1 MARFESIKQLL
12 ALSCEDIFYADDIVH
27 VHLPMVQTVYD
38 FASTCSEQ
46 NLISQTFSFV
56 FKGQSRDRVFS
67 LWDELPSSITNGNI
81 TTFGVSL
88 NLKSLRMNGIHVYY
102 DENELIEICPLSP
115 ERFLIIKLG
124 INNGDCTIC
133 PDEYSKN
140 EIARYRQVK
149 KIWDLLSSCSDHQD
163 GHELIFLYKQKIS
176 VTLNYNI
183 KDLEH
188 EFDGFAKLDKIF
200 SDELHMDAK
209 CNIMRSTLH
218 SFLWR
223 EKRSDS
229 FRKLLAEFTLF
240 SLVFEENYRAFSVG
254 FSFDKI
260 RKEYSERFRDY
271 LSKLNGIMYDTLT
284 RALSIPISSLI
295 SFVAMKGD
303 FSGSSAIINVGALLL
318 VLFASIN
325 IWYLVKFQSSMIR
338 ISQSE
343 YKDLFDNIRT
353 ELKDLELIE
362 LSQKEEELND
372 QSKKVI
378 STLNFV
384 QSISI
389 CNLIL
394 NAALFIITIF

>member
-1 MARFESIKQLL
+1 
-12 ALSCEDIFYADDIVH
+12 
-27 VHLPMVQTVYD
+27 
-38 FASTCSEQ
+38 
-46 NLISQTFSFV
+46 
-56 FKGQSRDRVFS
+56 
-67 LWDELPSSITNGNI
+67 
-81 TTFGVSL
+81 
-88 NLKSLRMNGIHVYY
+88 
-102 DENELIEICPLSP
+102 
-115 ERFLIIKLG
+115 
-124 INNGDCTIC
+124 
-133 PDEYSKN
+133 
-140 EIARYRQVK
+140 
-149 KIWDLLSSCSDHQD
+149 
-163 GHELIFLYKQKIS
+163 
-176 VTLNYNI
+176 
-183 KDLEH
+183 DLEH
-188 EFDGFAKLDKIF
+188 EFDGFAKFDKIF

-343 YKDLFDNIRT
+343 YKDLFDSIRT
-353 ELKDLELIE
+353 EL
-362 LSQKEEELND
+362 
-372 QSKKVI
+372 
-378 STLNFV
+378 
-384 QSISI
+384 
-389 CNLIL
+389 
-394 NAALFIITIF
+394 

>member
-1 MARFESIKQLL
+1 
-12 ALSCEDIFYADDIVH
+12 
-27 VHLPMVQTVYD
+27 
-38 FASTCSEQ
+38 
-46 NLISQTFSFV
+46 
-56 FKGQSRDRVFS
+56 
-67 LWDELPSSITNGNI
+67 
-81 TTFGVSL
+81 
-88 NLKSLRMNGIHVYY
+88 
-102 DENELIEICPLSP
+102 
-115 ERFLIIKLG
+115 
-124 INNGDCTIC
+124 
-133 PDEYSKN
+133 
-140 EIARYRQVK
+140 
-149 KIWDLLSSCSDHQD
+149 
-163 GHELIFLYKQKIS
+163 
-176 VTLNYNI
+176 
-183 KDLEH
+183 LEH
-188 EFDGFAKLDKIF
+188 EFDGFAKFDKIF

-343 YKDLFDNIRT
+343 YKDLFDSIRT

-394 NAALFIITIF
+394 NSALFIITIF